1 MCGIVGYIGNKNAV
15 EVIYNGL
22 EKLEYRGYDSAG
34 IAVIENNKIERRRS
48 VGKLIN
54 LQENIKEH
62 KIFGNIGI
70 GHTRWATHGKPSEE
84 NAHPHTDCS
93 GKIVV
98 VHNGII
104 ENYVSLKKQLQKEG
118 HKFASETDT
127 EVIAHLIE
135 KYYSGD
141 LLLAV
146 KSALKNIEG
155 AYALCAISC
164 EDSSRIVVA
173 RKDAPLVI
181 GIGKDENF
189 IASDVSALLQY
200 TKDVIFLENKDIAE
214 IKKDSIKIFDET
226 DTQIKRKS
234 QKILWNAIQ
243 AEKCGYKHFM
253 LKEIHEQTQT
263 TQDTFR
269 GRISDEENKIIL
281 QSVKLTKEEVLNF
294 SRICIVACGTSYHA
308 GLTAKFLFEN
318 LTKIPTEV
326 NIASE
331 FRYADPVI
339 DDKVLTI
346 FISQSGET
354 ADTLA
359 ALRLAKEK
367 KSKTIAICNVV
378 GSSISREADN
388 VLYTHCGPEIGVA
401 STKAFTGQLTAL
413 YLLVMFMASKKQTIS
428 KEQLAAF
435 ISDLRDIPTKISETL
450 KLSNKIKEIAK
461 LFQNTKQFIYL
472 ARNINY
478 PIALEGALKLKEI
491 SYIYAEGYPAGE
503 MKHGPIALIDETMP
517 VMVIATKSKVY
528 DKILSNIEEA
538 KARGA
543 KIIAIANK
551 GNKDIIKNSDY
562 QIFVPEV
569 SETLSPLINVI
580 PLQFFAYFVSV
591 MKGCDVDQPR
601 NLAKSVTVE

>member
-1 MCGIVGYIGNKNAV
+1 MCGIVGYIGKQNAV

-22 EKLEYRGYDSAG
+22 QKLEYRGYDSAG

-54 LQENIKEH
+54 LQENIKSN
-62 KIFGNIGI
+62 KISGNIGI

-104 ENYVSLKKQLQKEG
+104 ENYIELKKQLQKEG

-127 EVIAHLIE
+127 EVVAHLIE
-135 KYYSGD
+135 KYYKGD
-141 LLLAV
+141 LLTAV
-146 KSALKNIEG
+146 KVALKNIKG
-155 AYALCAISC
+155 AYALCAICC
-164 EDSSRIVVA
+164 EDKTRIIVA

-181 GIGKDENF
+181 GIAKDEKF

-200 TKDVIFLENKDIAE
+200 TKDVIFLENGDIAE
-214 IKKDSIKIFDET
+214 IKEKSINIFDET
-226 DTQIKRKS
+226 DKEIERKS
-234 QKILWNAIQ
+234 QKILWNALQ

-281 QSVKLTKEEVLNF
+281 QSVKLTEKEISNI

-308 GLTAKFLFEN
+308 GLTAKFLFES
-318 LTKIPTEV
+318 LTNIPTEV

-331 FRYADPVI
+331 FRYATPII

-367 KSKTIAICNVV
+367 KAKTIAICNVV

-413 YLLVMFMASKKQTIS
+413 YLLVMFIAWKKQTIS
-428 KEQLAAF
+428 EEQLSKF
-435 ISDLRDIPTKISETL
+435 IINLRDIPTKISETL

-461 LFQNTKQFIYL
+461 MFQNTKQFIYL

-538 KARGA
+538 RARGA

-562 QIFVPEV
+562 QIFVPET
-569 SETLSPLINVI
+569 EEILSPLINVI
-580 PLQFFAYFVSV
+580 PLQFFAYYVSV

>member
-1 MCGIVGYIGNKNAV
+1 M
-15 EVIYNGL
+15 
-22 EKLEYRGYDSAG
+22 
-34 IAVIENNKIERRRS
+34 
-48 VGKLIN
+48 
-54 LQENIKEH
+54 
-62 KIFGNIGI
+62 
-70 GHTRWATHGKPSEE
+70 
-84 NAHPHTDCS
+84 
-93 GKIVV
+93 
-98 VHNGII
+98 
-104 ENYVSLKKQLQKEG
+104 
-118 HKFASETDT
+118 
-127 EVIAHLIE
+127 
-135 KYYSGD
+135 
-141 LLLAV
+141 
-146 KSALKNIEG
+146 
-155 AYALCAISC
+155 
-164 EDSSRIVVA
+164 
-173 RKDAPLVI
+173 
-181 GIGKDENF
+181 
-189 IASDVSALLQY
+189 
-200 TKDVIFLENKDIAE
+200 
-214 IKKDSIKIFDET
+214 
-226 DTQIKRKS
+226 
-234 QKILWNAIQ
+234 WNAIQ

-253 LKEIHEQTQT
+253 LKEIHEQAQT

-269 GRISDEENKIIL
+269 GRISDESNKIIL
-281 QSVKLTKEEVLNF
+281 ESVKLTKEEISNI

-308 GLTAKFLFEN
+308 GLIAKFLFEN
-318 LTKIPTEV
+318 YTKIPTEV

-331 FRYADPVI
+331 FRYSNPVI

-378 GSSISREADN
+378 GASISREADYT
-388 VLYTHCGPEIGVA
+388 LYTHCGPEIGVA

-413 YLLVMFMASKKQTIS
+413 YLLSMYIASIKETVS
-428 KEQLAAF
+428 EEQLANF
-435 ISDLRDIPTKISETL
+435 ISGLRDVPNKISETFN
-450 KLSNKIKEIAK
+450 LSSQIKEIAK

-517 VMVIATKSKVY
+517 VMVIATNSKVY
-528 DKILSNIEEA
+528 EKILSNIEEA

-551 GNKDIIKNSDY
+551 GNNDIIKNSDY

-569 SETLSPLINVI
+569 DEFLSPLINVI

>member
-22 EKLEYRGYDSAG
+22 QKLEYRGYDSAG
-34 IAVIENNKIERRRS
+34 IAVIENDKIERRRS

-54 LQENIKEH
+54 LQENIKEN
-62 KIFGNIGI
+62 KLFGYIGI

-84 NAHPHTDCS
+84 NAHPHTDCR

-127 EVIAHLIE
+127 EVVAHLIE
-135 KYYSGD
+135 KYYKGD
-141 LLLAV
+141 LLTAV

-164 EDSSRIVVA
+164 EDKSRIVVA

-214 IKKDSIKIFDET
+214 IKSDSIKIFDET
-226 DTQIKRKS
+226 DTEIKRKS

-281 QSVKLTKEEVLNF
+281 QSVKLTKEEISNI

-331 FRYADPVI
+331 FRYANPVI

-428 KEQLAAF
+428 KEQLAEF
-435 ISDLRDIPTKISETL
+435 ISNLRDVPTKISETL

-569 SETLSPLINVI
+569 DEILSPLINVI